1 MIEKNHHALLRKGWT
16 VKKLWILS
24 IVGLSGLALDAAFH
38 TLDSGT
44 PLTII
49 LDGAEFKDGIMYTQA
64 SPFVLALS
72 WIGHVTF
79 LTAFAMLVVLPKLFF
94 NGEVTKGQNRWA
106 RFKEGKSIK
115 KLWMISLIGFSG
127 VILDLAFHWIQDGS
141 PEQIVINGSD
151 NPYPLNILALAAHAL
166 FIVAFV
172 MLMFLPKILF
182 KREQTYER
190 SRLA

>member
-1 MIEKNHHALLRKGWT
+1 MTKNKLGLLRKGWT
-16 VKKLWILS
+16 VKRLWILS
-24 IVGLSGLALDAAFH
+24 IVGLSGLALDAVFH

-49 LDGAEFKDGIMYTQA
+49 LDGAQFKDGIMYTDA
-64 SPFVLALS
+64 PAWVLALS
-72 WIGHVTF
+72 WTGHITF

-94 NGEVTKGQNRWA
+94 HGEIIKGQNRWA
-106 RFKEGKSIK
+106 RFKDGKSIK

-127 VILDLAFHWIQDGS
+127 IVLDLAFHWIQDGG
-141 PEQIVINGSD
+141 PEQIIINGSD
-151 NPYPLNILALAAHAL
+151 NPYPINVLALVAHAL

-182 KREQTYER
+182 KSERTYEKPQF
-190 SRLA
+190 A